1 MNTREVNFM
10 LDIQKIAFPAD
21 FLTDPWRRETYFSKE
36 KDFFSKFREK
46 GKGEGEK
53 SAEGSDAL
61 KLNLSAP
68 KLEPPFEMTSPHP
81 LMSQGR
87 TPRLRMTGFFDNS
100 KNQDIK
106 KKLEAKGYAY
116 TDYLSLKKEQGQVTL
131 ADFYRHMQKQEQLRE
146 EEQLRRRYKKNYAR

>member
-1 MNTREVNFM
+1 MNIREVNFM